1 MISESYRNYHTSRL
15 RVALLSGGISSERDI
30 SIRSGNQVYDALDK
44 AKYDVA
50 RYDPAT
56 DVGKLVADA
65 SRIDVAFIVLHGPYG
80 EDGTVQGLLD
90 LLHIPYQGSG
100 VLGSAS
106 AMDKWI
112 SKRLYR
118 EAGLPVPPFRVL
130 VRAQDYD
137 PDALARSPGVPLVVK
152 PRYGGSSIGTS
163 VVQTLQQLPE
173 ALDRAFQ
180 YGSSVILEAY
190 LEGTEITGSVLGN
203 DDLHLLPIV
212 EIIPES
218 GYAFFDYEAKYS
230 EGASREICPAR
241 IDEMLS
247 GRAQSYAAVAH
258 RALCCRGYSRT
269 DMIVHHDTIYVLETN
284 TIPGMTPV
292 SLFPLA
298 AKTAG
303 ISFSQL
309 LDRLIELAL
318 EGRQLEDSN
327 SLRV

>member
-1 MISESYRNYHTSRL
+1 MTKL
-15 RVALLSGGISSERDI
+15 KVALLSGGISSEREV
-30 SIRSGNQVYDALDK
+30 SIKSGNHVYEALDK

-56 DVGKLVADA
+56 DLGKLVAYA
-65 SRIDVAFIVLHGPYG
+65 SGIDVAFIVLHGPYG

-100 VLGSAS
+100 VLGSAL
-106 AMDKWI
+106 AMDKWT
-112 SKRLYR
+112 SKRLYK
-118 EAGLPVPPFRVL
+118 EAGLPVPPFKVL
-130 VRAQDYD
+130 MNGQAYN
-137 PDALARSPGVPLVVK
+137 PEALASKPGFPLVVK

-163 VVQTLQQLPE
+163 MVQTPQQLPE
-173 ALDRAFQ
+173 ALDMAFE
-180 YGSSVILEAY
+180 YSPDVILEAY
-190 LEGTEITGSVLGN
+190 LKGTEITGGVLGN
-203 DDLHLLPIV
+203 NDLQLLPIV

-218 GYAFFDYEAKYS
+218 GYTFFDYEAKYR
-230 EGASREICPAR
+230 EGATREICPAL
-241 IDEMLS
+241 ISQAISD
-247 GRAQSYAAVAH
+247 RAQSYAATAH

-269 DMIVHHDTIYVLETN
+269 DMIIHDETVYVLETN

-309 LDRLIELAL
+309 LDQLIELAL
-318 EGRQLEDSN
+318 EERHRGSDK
-327 SLRV
+327 

>member
-1 MISESYRNYHTSRL
+1 MTKL
-15 RVALLSGGISSERDI
+15 RVALLSGGISSERQV
-30 SIRSGNQVYDALDK
+30 SIDGGNQVYEVLDK
-44 AKYDVA
+44 AKYEIT

-56 DVGKLVADA
+56 DLGKLVADA

-100 VLGSAS
+100 VLGSS
-106 AMDKWI
+106 LAMDKWT
-112 SKRLYR
+112 SKRLYK
-118 EAGLPVPPFRVL
+118 EAGLPVPRFEVIMLGHTYNPE
-130 VRAQDYD
+130 
-137 PDALARSPGVPLVVK
+137 ALAKNPGFPLVVK

-163 VVQTLQQLPE
+163 VVQSPEQLPE
-173 ALDRAFQ
+173 ALERAYE
-180 YGSSVILEAY
+180 YGPDVILEAY
-190 LEGTEITGSVLGN
+190 LKGTEITGGVLGN
-203 DDLHLLPIV
+203 DALLLLPIV
-212 EIIPES
+212 EIIPGS
-218 GYAFFDYEAKYS
+218 AYSFFEYEAKYRQ
-230 EGASREICPAR
+230 EATQEICPAR
-241 IDEMLS
+241 ISRTLFDC
-247 GRAQSYAAVAH
+247 AQSCAETAH

-269 DMIVHHDTIYVLETN
+269 DMIIHNETVYVLETN

-318 EGRQLEDSN
+318 EGSYRHAGK
-327 SLRV
+327 

>member
-1 MISESYRNYHTSRL
+1 MTKL
-15 RVALLSGGISSERDI
+15 KVALLAGGISSERDI
-30 SIRSGNQVYDALDK
+30 SIKSGNQVYDALDK
-44 AKYDVA
+44 AKYDIV

-56 DVGKLVADA
+56 DLGKLVAAA

-100 VLGSAS
+100 VLGSAL
-106 AMDKWI
+106 AMDKWS
-112 SKRLYR
+112 SKRLYK
-118 EAGLPVPPFRVL
+118 EAGLPVPPFEVL
-130 VRAQDYD
+130 VRGQAYD
-137 PDALARSPGVPLVVK
+137 PEVLAGQVGFPLVVK

-163 VVQTLQQLPE
+163 IVQTPQELPE
-173 ALDRAFQ
+173 ALNRAFQ
-180 YGSSVILEAY
+180 YGTYVILETY
-190 LEGTEITGSVLGN
+190 LEGTEITGGVLGN
-203 DDLHLLPIV
+203 HNLQLLPIV
-212 EIIPES
+212 EVIPES
-218 GYAFFDYEAKYS
+218 GYAFFDYEAKYR
-230 EGASREICPAR
+230 EGATREICPAR
-241 IDEMLS
+241 ISETLS
-247 GRAQSYAAVAH
+247 GRAQSYAATAH

-269 DMIVHHDTIYVLETN
+269 DMIIHDDIIYVLETN

-318 EGRQLEDSN
+318 KEKSA
-327 SLRV
+327 